1 MNKYKILLALFLF
14 IAGCKQENKYIEY
27 FKNGQIIMPEAKG
40 GDTLIVYDARGLNVE
55 VGKIEQGGKYISLQG
70 IDSIFN
76 KHCLT
81 IKFLNYG
88 NE

>member
-1 MNKYKILLALFLF
+1 MKKYKILLTIFLF
-14 IAGCKQENKYIEY
+14 IAGCKQEPKYIEY

-40 GDTLIVYDARGLNVE
+40 GDTLIVYDAKGLNVE
-55 VGKIEQGGKYISLQG
+55 MGEIEQGTKDISLQG

-81 IKFLNYG
+81 IKF
-88 NE
+88 